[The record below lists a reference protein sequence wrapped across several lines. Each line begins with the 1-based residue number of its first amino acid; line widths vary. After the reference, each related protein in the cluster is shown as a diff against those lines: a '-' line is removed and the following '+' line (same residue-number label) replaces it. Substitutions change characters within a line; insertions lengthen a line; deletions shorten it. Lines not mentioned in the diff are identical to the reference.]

1 MSARLN
7 KHVTDPTFKRALNA
21 SLVLHAVL
29 IIVVIA
35 RVAFPSSATQAPAGQ
50 MAIAIEDNPMPIQA
64 TVVDSKALDAEVA
77 RQEKQ
82 KADALAK
89 AAAEKQRLV
98 NEQKKIEQARKI
110 EEKRLADLKAQQK
123 AAEVALQAEKKRIAE
138 AKQKADAA
146 KKQADAAEAKK
157 VAAEKAAKAT
167 QDKAKQQADLAAAAK
182 AKKAEE
188 LAKALA
194 GERQMMD
201 TDLAAGMSG
210 QSLREIDRYKLL
222 VQQQI
227 MRYWF
232 VQGGPASGAATQL
245 FVRVAPNG
253 TVLDVKISRSSGN
266 DALDRSAM
274 AAVYKASPLP
284 VPQDPALFNSF
295 RELRLTLRP
304 DAVVSEG

>member
-1 MSARLN
+1 MSSNQR
-7 KHVTDPTFKRALNA
+7 KVVRDPSFRRALNT
-21 SLVLHAVL
+21 SVVFHALL
-29 IIVVIA
+29 IVIVIA
-35 RVAFPSSATQAPAGQ
+35 RVAFPSSPTHAPASQ
-50 MAIAIEDNPMPIQA
+50 AAMTIENNPTPIQA
-64 TVVDSKALDAEVA
+64 TVVDAAALDAEVA
-77 RQEKQ
+77 RQEKM
-82 KADALAK
+82 KSDALAK

-98 NEQKKIEQARKI
+98 NEQKKLEQARKN

-123 AAEVALQAEKKRIAE
+123 AAEVALQAEKKRV
-138 AKQKADAA
+138 ADAKKKAQDA
-146 KKQADAAEAKK
+146 KAQQL
-157 VAAEKAAKAT
+157 AAEKAAKAT
-167 QDKAKQQADLAAAAK
+167 QDKAKQQAEQAAAAK
-182 AKKAEE
+182 AKKADE

-194 GERQMMD
+194 AERQVMD
-201 TDLAAGMSG
+201 ADNAAAMSG

-232 VQGGPASGAATQL
+232 VQGAPTTGAATQL

-284 VPQDPALFNSF
+284 VPQDPALFNAF

>member
-1 MSARLN
+1 MMEPA
-7 KHVTDPTFKRALNA
+7 FKRALRL
-21 SLVLHAVL
+21 SVICHALL
-29 IIVVIA
+29 IAVVIA
-35 RVAFPSSATQAPAGQ
+35 RVSFPSTASPPPAAA
-50 MAIAIEDNPMPIQA
+50 MAMTVENNPTPIQA
-64 TVVDSKALDAEVA
+64 TVVDAAALDAEVA

-89 AAAEKQRLV
+89 VAAEKQRLI
-98 NEQKKIEQARKI
+98 NEQKKLEQARKA
-110 EEKRLADLKAQQK
+110 EEKRLAEVKAKQK
-123 AAEVALQAEKKRIAE
+123 EAELALQAEKKKAADAKKKADE
-138 AKQKADAA
+138 AKA
-146 KKQADAAEAKK
+146 KQL
-157 VAAEKAAKAT
+157 AAEKATKAA
-167 QDKAKQQADLAAAAK
+167 QDKAKQQADVAAAAK
-182 AKKAEE
+182 AKKADE

-194 GERQMMD
+194 AERQMMD
-201 TDLAAGMSG
+201 TPNTSAMSG

-232 VQGGPASGAATQL
+232 VQGGPTAGSSTEL

-284 VPQDPALFNSF
+284 VPQDPALFNAF